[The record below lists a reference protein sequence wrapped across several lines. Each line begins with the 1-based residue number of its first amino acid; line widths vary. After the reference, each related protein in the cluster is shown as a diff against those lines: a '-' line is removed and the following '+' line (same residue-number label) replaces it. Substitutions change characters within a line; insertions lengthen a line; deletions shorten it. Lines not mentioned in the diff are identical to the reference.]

1 MLVPIATEIT
11 PFPSCF
17 SSFFL
22 VKGYKLKE
30 LRAVFL
36 LLLYVHYCYPSDPC
50 TSMVLLFPVFFSC
63 YLLVL
68 SFKGKH
74 NFLYQ
79 SCRSLRLWYQVLI
92 LPSQAL
98 SLAPKALPNLP
109 FIMCYPRNSLLYHEL
124 YSHSFCFG
132 QSIHISI
139 LNICF
144 GQLPGIVKGHLEFFP
159 AII

>member
-11 PFPSCF
+11 PFPYCF

-36 LLLYVHYCYPSDPC
+36 LLLCVHYCYPSDPC
-50 TSMVLLFPVFFSC
+50 TSMFLLFPVFFPC

-98 SLAPKALPNLP
+98 SLAPEALPNLP
-109 FIMCYPRNSLLYHEL
+109 FIMCYPRNSLSCTMNCTHTPSVLVRVFTFLSLTYAL
-124 YSHSFCFG
+124 ASF
-132 QSIHISI
+132 
-139 LNICF
+139 LA
-144 GQLPGIVKGHLEFFP
+144 L
-159 AII
+159 